1 MAVKADIQ
9 ATRSDA
15 AAGASAVIAPQVR
28 LKGII
33 IASDGGGAGVLELTT
48 TSNSGTTLFQA
59 DVPTGDVINF
69 NFPEDGIL
77 FPAGIFCK
85 TKTNIAAYTLLTDKY
100 NAPQLTTSNPG

>member
-1 MAVKADIQ
+1 MAFKNDIQ

-15 AAGASAVIAPQVR
+15 AAGATAIVEPPVR
-28 LKGII
+28 LRGII

-48 TSNSGTTLFQA
+48 TSNSGTTLFLA

-77 FPAGIFCK
+77 FPKGVFCK
-85 TKTNIAAYTLLTDKY
+85 TKTNVAAYTLLTDKY
-100 NAPQLTTSNPG
+100 SGPNLTAG

>member
-1 MAVKADIQ
+1 MAFKSDKH
-9 ATRSDA
+9 ATRSEA
-15 AAGASAVIAPQVR
+15 AAGATAIIANPIR

-33 IASDGGGAGVLELTT
+33 IASDGNGAGVLELTT

-59 DVPTGDVINF
+59 DIPTGDVINF

-85 TKTNIAAYTLLTDKY
+85 TKTNVTAYTLLTDKFSGP
-100 NAPQLTTSNPG
+100 NMTGQNG

>member
-1 MAVKADIQ
+1 MSFKNDIQ

-15 AAGASAVIAPQVR
+15 AAGATAIVEPPVR
-28 LKGII
+28 LRGII

-48 TSNSGTTLFQA
+48 TSNSGATLFLA

-77 FPAGIFCK
+77 FPKGIFCK
-85 TKTNIAAYTLLTDKY
+85 TKTNVTAYTLLTDKY
-100 NAPQLTTSNPG
+100 SGPNLTAG

>member
-1 MAVKADIQ
+1 MAAKTDIQ

-15 AAGASAVIAPQVR
+15 AAGATAIVAPPVR
-28 LKGII
+28 LRGII

-48 TSNSGTTLFQA
+48 TSNSGSTLFLA

-77 FPAGIFCK
+77 FPKGIFCK

-100 NAPQLTTSNPG
+100 SGPNLTAG